1 MYWEGVFHYYA
12 NWKFAKAQFAY
23 QIEFCTCWF
32 SAGGKL
38 GRVEGGRSAGD
49 NHAVVCPG
57 SLRAKIRKKVQY
69 FRSHEVVIDLQL
81 KNCYKKIDYLKGKI
95 LLKKKISKDV
105 YFYLS
110 RYIYIFFPLFLY
122 FLTWCVAA
130 SCDINPFSMIKSFL
144 YNIMSVRTVLLFF
157 GIGLNRNQKNWQ
169 FSCQIG
175 SYPNW
180 KLYLGFTATHGSI
193 FGEKNMKIWQ
203 LLWWK
208 LDRRIKYVLSKNT
221 FVQFW
226 F

>member
-38 GRVEGGRSAGD
+38 GRAEEGGRSAGD

-95 LLKKKISKDV
+95 LLKKKNFKRRVLLPFQVHIHIFSTI
-105 YFYLS
+105 F
-110 RYIYIFFPLFLY
+110 IFFNLM
-122 FLTWCVAA
+122 CG
-130 SCDINPFSMIKSFL
+130 C
-144 YNIMSVRTVLLFF
+144 LL
-157 GIGLNRNQKNWQ
+157 R
-169 FSCQIG
+169 
-175 SYPNW
+175 
-180 KLYLGFTATHGSI
+180 H
-193 FGEKNMKIWQ
+193 
-203 LLWWK
+203 
-208 LDRRIKYVLSKNT
+208 
-221 FVQFW
+221 
-226 F
+226 

>member
-1 MYWEGVFHYYA
+1 MLQK
-12 NWKFAKAQFAY
+12 NWLPKRQNL
-23 QIEFCTCWF
+23 IE
-32 SAGGKL
+32 
-38 GRVEGGRSAGD
+38 
-49 NHAVVCPG
+49 
-57 SLRAKIRKKVQY
+57 
-69 FRSHEVVIDLQL
+69 
-81 KNCYKKIDYLKGKI
+81 
-95 LLKKKISKDV
+95 KKKFQKTCTFTFSGICT
-105 YFYLS
+105 YFFS
-110 RYIYIFFPLFLY
+110 LFLY
-122 FLTWCVAA
+122 FLTCCVAA

-221 FVQFW
+221 FVQFLVLIKRQETEFFHYW
-226 F
+226 LLYTTWVYIISNFNYIPYLLSNFWSLAKKSICIKNQAICKYKKFHILMQNQNIIYTR

>member
-1 MYWEGVFHYYA
+1 MIRRTLSSKGRWIRPNYDTYTLAPIRDKINQCHFGDLRVIFRGTQYMYWLMYWLSGRGKKTTSAMARWHWLE
-12 NWKFAKAQFAY
+12 WRP
-23 QIEFCTCWF
+23 CTYF
-32 SAGGKL
+32 S
-38 GRVEGGRSAGD
+38 
-49 NHAVVCPG
+49 
-57 SLRAKIRKKVQY
+57 
-69 FRSHEVVIDLQL
+69 
-81 KNCYKKIDYLKGKI
+81 
-95 LLKKKISKDV
+95 
-105 YFYLS
+105 
-110 RYIYIFFPLFLY
+110 PLFSY
-122 FLTWCVAA
+122 FLTCCVAA